1 MMRAKFCQH
10 CFCGGFTRKNLSKV
24 FLYLRIHRLRKH
36 LSRCVC
42 QKTCLGNFLK
52 NYRNSS
58 VIESNFVRA
67 LPKWAQSQMVF
78 LRKSREFP
86 EGGLS
91 EHLWML
97 LKQESNQLDGELRIF
112 KERNFVT

>member
-10 CFCGGFTRKNLSKV
+10 CFCGGFIRKNLSKV